1 MRDTK
6 DFINRVVKK
15 LGLNPNEF
23 TVIEDSN
30 VYEDVNEDII
40 NALGKGIVFIEGSC
54 IPNSVAN
61 QVAKEFNS
69 LNECKVFTFDKD
81 SGVSLIVSYAD
92 DSEIVEGINI
102 QSLGIINTFL
112 NLFNTYSVEPVNEI
126 EQEPTEHISLK
137 DYYRLNLPDNK
148 IGRKSDETLIKELE
162 ESGFKV

>member
-1 MRDTK
+1 MSLYDNNQYR
-6 DFINRVVKK
+6 I
-15 LGLNPNEF
+15 
-23 TVIEDSN
+23 
-30 VYEDVNEDII
+30 Y
-40 NALGKGIVFIEGSC
+40 ALGEWGILTNDS
-54 IPNSVAN
+54 PW
-61 QVAKEFNS
+61 
-69 LNECKVFTFDKD
+69 LFTFDKD

-162 ESGFKV
+162 EAGFKV